1 MNRHK
6 PLFGPRVSDIDHV
19 EAADGPRRGTWRR
32 WRWRAGG
39 GTAVLVGASV
49 ALGAYGPLFSA
60 APAMKYRLARIDA
73 GPIVSAIATAGT
85 LKPLAAILVGSQA
98 SGQIKELLADFNSPV
113 KAGDVIARLDDD
125 AVRARLA
132 QTVVEVEVAAAAVEI
147 QRAQLQRV
155 YADADGAQAALLV
168 AQADVERAEA
178 SLKEGGRERERKQ
191 ELFARGVGSVV
202 ERDRSDVAH
211 ETARTQLA
219 AAKARVMAA
228 ISAQVGSEAMIR
240 VARAQLDNALAQVK
254 QREAIVQQIRIDLDH
269 TMIRAPISGVVID
282 RTVDV
287 GQTVAASLQTP
298 TLFTIAPDLRA
309 MEVHANVDEADIGR
323 VVVGQ
328 DVSFTV
334 DSYPGRTFSARVVDI
349 RKMPQT
355 TQNVVTYTVVIS
367 ADNEDLLLLPGM
379 TANVRILVQQRDDV
393 LRLPN
398 AALRFRPAGTPAS
411 PPVTAADELAPG
423 RLLRAAID
431 RIGLSPARR
440 AELEQVIH
448 DADCPA
454 PYAKGAPATGEGGAR
469 AQACLEAAK
478 RVFALLASQERAQ
491 YQTVRSQLAREQRI
505 ASADAWVVGPGGTPQ
520 ARRLRL
526 GITDGLV
533 TEIVAGDLQ
542 KGDRVIVGAQAEPA
556 RPPVLAG
563 L

>member
-1 MNRHK
+1 M
-6 PLFGPRVSDIDHV
+6 
-19 EAADGPRRGTWRR
+19 
-32 WRWRAGG
+32 
-39 GTAVLVGASV
+39 AVLVGASV
-49 ALGAYGPLFSA
+49 ALSAYGPLFSA

-132 QTVVEVEVAAAAVEI
+132 QTVVEVEVATAAVEI
-147 QRAQLQRV
+147 QRAQLQR
-155 YADADGAQAALLV
+155 AQAEGDGAQAALLA

-178 SLKEGGRERERKQ
+178 ALKDAGRERKQ

-202 ERDRSDVAH
+202 ERDRSDVAY
-211 ETARTQLA
+211 ETARSQLA

-228 ISAQVGSEAMIR
+228 ISAQIASEATIR
-240 VARAQLDNALAQVK
+240 IAHAQLDNASAQVK
-254 QREAIVQQIRIDLDH
+254 QREAVVQQIRIDLDH
-269 TMIRAPISGVVID
+269 TIIRAPIDGVVID

-323 VVVGQ
+323 VVAGQ

-334 DSYPGRTFSARVVDI
+334 DSYPGRAFPARVVDI

-355 TQNVVTYTVVIS
+355 TQNVVAYTVVIS

-398 AALRFRPAGTPAS
+398 AALRFRPAGTPTPAAA
-411 PPVTAADELAPG
+411 TAAAEPAPG
-423 RLLRAAID
+423 HLLRAAVD
-431 RIGLSPARR
+431 RIGLSSARR
-440 AELEQVIH
+440 AELEQVIGE
-448 DADCPA
+448 AGCPA
-454 PYAKGAPATGEGGAR
+454 DASDAPAVGEGRVR
-469 AQACLEAAK
+469 ACRAAAGH
-478 RVFALLASQERAQ
+478 VLALLTPQERAH
-491 YQTVRSQLAREQRI
+491 YQAVRSQLAREQRI
-505 ASADAWVVGPGGTPQ
+505 TTADVWVAGPSGMPQ

-526 GITDGLV
+526 GITDGLM
-533 TEIVAGDLQ
+533 TEIVAGDLH
-542 KGDRVIVGAQAEPA
+542 KGDHVTVGAEAEPA
-556 RPPVLAG
+556 RPAGLAG

>member
-1 MNRHK
+1 MSRYK
-6 PLFGPRVSDIDHV
+6 PLFGTPEPGIDHA
-19 EAADGPRRGTWRR
+19 EAACGPRRGSWRR
-32 WRWRAGG
+32 WAWRAGG
-39 GTAVLVGASV
+39 SMAVLVGASV
-49 ALGAYGPLFSA
+49 ALSAYGPLFST
-60 APAMKYRLARIDA
+60 APAMKYRLARVDA

-113 KAGDVIARLDDD
+113 KAGDVIAQLDDD

-132 QTVVEVEVAAAAVEI
+132 QTVVEVEVATAAVEI
-147 QRAQLQRV
+147 QRAQLQR
-155 YADADGAQAALLV
+155 AQAEGDGAQAALLV
-168 AQADVERAEA
+168 AQADVERAEVA
-178 SLKEGGRERERKQ
+178 FKDAGRERERKQ

-202 ERDRSDVAH
+202 ERDRSDVAY

-219 AAKARVMAA
+219 AAKAHVMAA
-228 ISAQVGSEAMIR
+228 TSAQIASEAMIR
-240 VARAQLDNALAQVK
+240 IAHAQLDNASAQVK
-254 QREAIVQQIRIDLDH
+254 QREAVVQQIRIDLDH
-269 TMIRAPISGVVID
+269 TIIRAPIDGVVID

-323 VVVGQ
+323 AVAGQ

-334 DSYPGRTFSARVVDI
+334 DSYAGRAFPARVVDI

-355 TQNVVTYTVVIS
+355 TQNVVAYTVVIS

-398 AALRFRPAGTPAS
+398 AALRFRPAGTPTPAAA
-411 PPVTAADELAPG
+411 TAAAEPAPG
-423 RLLRAAID
+423 HLLRAAVD
-431 RIGLSPARR
+431 RIGLSSARR
-440 AELEQVIH
+440 AELEQVIGE
-448 DADCPA
+448 AGCPA
-454 PYAKGAPATGEGGAR
+454 DASDAPAVGEGRVR
-469 AQACLEAAK
+469 ACRAAAGH
-478 RVFALLASQERAQ
+478 VLALLTPQERAH
-491 YQTVRSQLAREQRI
+491 YQAVRSQLAREQRI
-505 ASADAWVVGPGGTPQ
+505 TTADVWVAGPSGMPQ

-526 GITDGLV
+526 GITDGLM
-533 TEIVAGDLQ
+533 TEIVAGDLH
-542 KGDRVIVGAQAEPA
+542 KGDHVIVGAEAEPA
-556 RPPVLAG
+556 RPAGLAG